1 MYEPRR
7 LLRPTPGQDGSVHA
21 VLISEPGGPD
31 VLTWGEVPD
40 PEAGP
45 GEVVVEVAA
54 SAVNRADLLQRLGAY
69 PPPKD
74 APPYPGLECSGRI
87 HSIGAGVD
95 GWQVGD
101 EVCALL
107 GGGGYAERVAV
118 PVGQLLPVPGK
129 TPLIDAAALP
139 EVACTVWSNVVQL
152 GRLAAGETLLVHGG
166 GSGIG
171 TFAIQMGKALGAT
184 VVATARAS
192 KHEALR
198 ELGADRVIDYTV
210 EDFADSVEA
219 DVVLDIMGAAYL
231 ERNVRVLR
239 DGGRLLVIGMQG
251 GRTAELDLA
260 ALMARR
266 ALVAGTMLRS
276 RPAAQKAAIVAGVR
290 REVWPLIEQGLV
302 GPVVDRRIPMAEAA
316 EAHRIVESN
325 AHLGKVLLTI

>member
-1 MYEPRR
+1 M
-7 LLRPTPGQDGSVHA
+7 HA

-31 VLTWGEVPD
+31 VLTWAEVSD
-40 PEAGP
+40 PVAGP

-54 SAVNRADLLQRLGAY
+54 SAVNRADLLQRQGVY

-87 HSIGAGVD
+87 HSVGAGVD
-95 GWQVGD
+95 GWQVDD

-118 PVGQLLPVPGK
+118 PVGQLLPVPEK
-129 TPLIDAAALP
+129 TSLIDAAALP
-139 EVACTVWSNVVQL
+139 EVACTVWSNVIEL

-171 TFAIQMGKALGAT
+171 TFAIQVGKALGAT

-198 ELGADRVIDYTV
+198 KLGADRVIDYTV

-219 DVVLDIMGAAYL
+219 DVVLDIMGGAYL

-251 GRTAELDLA
+251 GRKAELDLA

-302 GPVVDRRIPMAEAA
+302 GPVVDRRIPMHEAA
-316 EAHRIVESN
+316 EAHRVVESS
-325 AHLGKVLLTI
+325 AHLGKVLLTT